1 MSQNKN
7 ELKKNQDKKIRISK
21 IKNNDK
27 LIYPYTS
34 RKTNI
39 NNNLFEKYY
48 KYVQNDT
55 TKKMIK
61 NIENELYQY
70 RRKSEIM
77 EKEIKEINL
86 QISKNHKKL
95 FGKKEINLN
104 RNNKTFIVSKKN
116 NKNGEMK
123 KNLSQNFDKKK
134 KEKEIQLENK
144 YELIIKNL
152 QSTYNLLIDIIEFL
166 LFPKQRKESVNQ
178 IQENS
183 NSIDIYDNNSI
194 INDEERKNIIFENI
208 QKILIYKLTSISSY
222 LNFELNSQILR
233 IKNWNFSKEN
243 NSNLNIS
250 NISFNRKNNSLTYSD
265 ISFLQQS
272 PKFYDNKRESISDI
286 YSNIVDDDFSQSIIK
301 QNNNESFSLEY
312 NDGFKHKEDENNI
325 PNKKLIDISFED
337 NLNNNNFE
345 KKNYGN
351 NNKLDNNNILN
362 NNENNIIIN
371 KNDISFN

>member
-1 MSQNKN
+1 MSQKKN
-7 ELKKNQDKKIRISK
+7 ELKQKLDKKIRINK
-21 IKNNDK
+21 DNNNEK
-27 LIYPYTS
+27 LKFPNTS
-34 RKTNI
+34 RKSNN

-48 KYVQNDT
+48 KYIQNDT
-55 TKKMIK
+55 TKRMIK

-86 QISKNHKKL
+86 QISKNQKKI
-95 FGKKEINLN
+95 FGKKDININ
-104 RNNKTFIVSKKN
+104 KNNKSFTLSKKN
-116 NKNGEMK
+116 NKNGEMT

-152 QSTYNLLIDIIEFL
+152 QSTYNLLIDIIEFF

-178 IQENS
+178 VQENS

-194 INDEERKNIIFENI
+194 INDEERKNILFENI

-312 NDGFKHKEDENNI
+312 NDGLKHKEDENNI
-325 PNKKLIDISFED
+325 QNKKLIDISFED

>member
-48 KYVQNDT
+48 KYVKNDT

-86 QISKNHKKL
+86 QISKNKKKI
-95 FGKKEINLN
+95 FGKKQLNLN
-104 RNNKTFIVSKKN
+104 KSNKSFTISKKN
-116 NKNGEMK
+116 NKKGEMK
-123 KNLSQNFDKKK
+123 KNLSQNFVKIKM
-134 KEKEIQLENK
+134 EKEIKLENK
-144 YELIIKNL
+144 NVLIIKNL

-208 QKILIYKLTSISSY
+208 QKILIYKLSSISSY
-222 LNFELNSQILR
+222 LNVELNSQILR

-250 NISFNRKNNSLTYSD
+250 NISFNRKNNSVTFSD

-272 PKFYDNKRESISDI
+272 PKFYDKKESISDI
-286 YSNIVDDDFSQSIIK
+286 YSNIVDADFSQSLIK

-345 KKNYGN
+345 KSNYAN
-351 NNKLDNNNILN
+351 NNNHILN
-362 NNENNIIIN
+362 NNENKIIIN

>member
-1 MSQNKN
+1 MSQKKN
-7 ELKKNQDKKIRISK
+7 ELKQKLDKKLRINK
-21 IKNNDK
+21 VNNNENLK
-27 LIYPYTS
+27 FPNTS
-34 RKTNI
+34 RKSNN

-48 KYVQNDT
+48 KYIQNDT
-55 TKKMIK
+55 TKRMIK

-86 QISKNHKKL
+86 QISKNQKKI
-95 FGKKEINLN
+95 FGKKDININ
-104 RNNKTFIVSKKN
+104 KNNKSFTLSKKN
-116 NKNGEMK
+116 NKNGEMT

-152 QSTYNLLIDIIEFL
+152 QSTYNLLIDIIEFF

-178 IQENS
+178 VQENS

-194 INDEERKNIIFENI
+194 INDEERKNILFENI

-325 PNKKLIDISFED
+325 QNKKLIDISFED

>member
-7 ELKKNQDKKIRISK
+7 ELKKKQDKKLRINKVKDNEKIR
-21 IKNNDK
+21 
-27 LIYPYTS
+27 LPYTS

-39 NNNLFEKYY
+39 NNNLFENYY
-48 KYVQNDT
+48 KYIQNDT
-55 TKKMIK
+55 TKRMIK

-123 KNLSQNFDKKK
+123 KNLSQNFEKKK
-134 KEKEIQLENK
+134 TEKETKLENK
-144 YELIIKNL
+144 NDLIIKNL
-152 QSTYNLLIDIIEFL
+152 QSTYNLLIDIIEFF

-178 IQENS
+178 VQENS
-183 NSIDIYDNNSI
+183 NSIDIFDNNSI
-194 INDEERKNIIFENI
+194 LNDEERKNIIVENI

-233 IKNWNFSKEN
+233 IKNWNFSKDN

-250 NISFNRKNNSLTYSD
+250 NISFNRKNNSVTFSD

-286 YSNIVDDDFSQSIIK
+286 YSNIVDADFSQSLIK

-345 KKNYGN
+345 KSNYGN
-351 NNKLDNNNILN
+351 NNNNILN